1 MADMTTQYMGI
12 KLKNPIIV
20 GASELTANMDKIK
33 KIEDAGAAAIVI
45 KSLFEEQIQL
55 ERMKLD
61 EDLTKYDNINAEMV
75 TLYPKME
82 HAGPAEHLM
91 WVRKTKE
98 AVKIPVIASL
108 NAVTKE
114 TWIEY
119 ARQLADTGVDGLELN
134 FYATPSDF
142 KVSAADI
149 EREQITILREIRKKI
164 SLPISVKL
172 SPFYTNPLQFIA
184 SLDKEKVNAY
194 VIFNRFFQPEIDVEK
209 EKNRFPFNLS
219 EQIDNRL
226 PLRFVALLSGNVKAD
241 ICASTG
247 IFEGKDVVKMLLAG
261 AGCVQV
267 VSTLYRNRIEHLGKM
282 LKDIQTWMDDK
293 GYATINDYKGNLSRK
308 NSGDPWA
315 YKRAQY
321 VSILMRGNPL
331 S

>member
-91 WVRKTKE
+91 WVRRTKE